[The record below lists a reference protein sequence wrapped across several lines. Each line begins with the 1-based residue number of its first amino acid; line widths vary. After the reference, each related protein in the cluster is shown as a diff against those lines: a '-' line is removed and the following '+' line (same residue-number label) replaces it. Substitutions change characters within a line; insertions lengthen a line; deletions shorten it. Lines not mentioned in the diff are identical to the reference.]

1 MISVNEGALD
11 IVESML
17 DWEEELNIAVDELKN
32 GSLVIDCGVNVKG
45 SYQLGTMFTEICMGG
60 LGTANIAM
68 GKIKDIPFP
77 FVHVTVDHPAISCLA
92 SQKAG
97 WSIKVGN
104 YFAMGSGPARALAL
118 KPKDVYERIDYEDD
132 SDYAIIALEAD
143 KLPND
148 EVMKHIADACDVDPS
163 NLYAV
168 VAPTRSLVGS
178 VQISGRVVENALHIL
193 DEFGYDVTKIANGA
207 GFSPVA
213 PIKKDAMGVT
223 NDCNIYYGSVYL
235 TVDGYDDVFSKVPS
249 INSKDYGK
257 PFAKIFKDAGYD
269 FFKID
274 EFLFAP
280 ARITVNDKKTGEVYC
295 FGRLNPDIIL
305 ESFGVRQG

>member
-1 MISVNEGALD
+1 MISVNEGALE

-17 DWEEELNIAVDELKN
+17 DWEEELNLSVNEMKS
-32 GSLVIDCGVNVKG
+32 GSIVIDCGVNVKG

-60 LGTANIAM
+60 LGTANIVM
-68 GKIKDIPFP
+68 DKIKDIPFP
-77 FVHVTVDHPAISCLA
+77 FINVTVNHPAISCLA

-104 YFAMGSGPARALAL
+104 YSTMGSGPARALAL

-132 SDYAIIALEAD
+132 SDYGIIALEAD
-143 KLPND
+143 ALPD
-148 EVMKHIADACDVDPS
+148 DDVMRYIADACDIDPS
-163 NLYAV
+163 NLYAI

-178 VQISGRVVENALHIL
+178 IQISGRVVENALHIL
-193 DEFGYDVTKIANGA
+193 DEFGYDVTKVENGV

-223 NDCNIYYGSVYL
+223 NDCNIYYGSVYI
-235 TVDGYDDVFSKVPS
+235 TVDGYDEVFSKVPS

-280 ARITVNDKKTGEVYC
+280 ANIVVNDKKTGEVYH
-295 FGRLNPDIIL
+295 FGRLNQDIIL
-305 ESFGVRQG
+305 NSFGVK